1 MSLPLLAALAISP
14 AHAFCGTYMGGAGAE
29 LYNEVSQVA
38 LVREGNTTVL
48 SVSNDVDGNF
58 DDFALIIPVPEVLAE
73 DDIHVLDKELFA
85 RLDAYSSPRRV
96 SYTCDDFNNDNEEDW
111 DAGGSTGGSDGGG
124 GGGGVDVEA
133 EYVVGEYQIVIVSAT
148 GSEVLYDWLEGN
160 GYSVPAASVPVLDE
174 YISAG
179 SYFLAARVAASEG
192 IQPGDTLSPLQFRYQ
207 SGVYGL
213 PIRIGT
219 TASKGVQDLIVYAV
233 NDYAEG
239 RVGVSNYTEATIEEA
254 CMWGEGDQDDFSAF
268 YLEQYEASYA
278 DADAGVWVAEY
289 AWGGAQCDPC
299 NGEPPSASD
308 LATLG
313 KTVDP
318 ETYHFDPNVFFTRL
332 HLRYTPDQAHSDLVL
347 YKSNLTEQHQQRYID
362 YLYELEDRFPLCGEG
377 MADDPGSCDDAGGSG
392 EGGSSGSGGSSGDG
406 GDGGVTDDG
415 STEDGDVDEKG
426 CATVPVGSGMGVLFG
441 LAALAARRREQR

>member
-1 MSLPLLAALAISP
+1 MSLPVLLALAVNP

-96 SYTCDDFNNDNEEDW
+96 QYTCDDFLQEEEDW
-111 DAGGSTGGSDGGG
+111 DAGGGATGGSDGG

-133 EYVVGEYQIVIVSAT
+133 EYAVGEYQIVILSAT
-148 GSEVLYDWLEGN
+148 GAEVLYDWLEAN

-179 SYFLAARVAASEG
+179 SYFLAARVASEEG
-192 IQPGDTLSPLQFRYQ
+192 IQPGDMLSPLQFRYE

-254 CMWGEGDQDDFSAF
+254 CMWGEGDQQDFEAF
-268 YLEQYEASYA
+268 YIDQYEAAYA
-278 DADAGVWVAEY
+278 EADEGVWVAEY

-318 ETYHFDPNVFFTRL
+318 ETYHYDPNVFFTRL

-362 YLYELEDRFPLCGEG
+362 YLYELEDRFPSCGTG
-377 MADDPGSCDDAGGSG
+377 MADDPGSCDDDGSGSDGSGGSG
-392 EGGSSGSGGSSGDG
+392 AGGGSGSDGGSSG
-406 GDGGVTDDG
+406 GGVD
-415 STEDGDVDEKG
+415 TEVEEKG
-426 CATVPVGSGMGVLFG
+426 CATVPMGTGVGGAILVG
-441 LAALAARRREQR
+441 LAALAGRRREDD